1 MGEENQSLQNI
12 SHGSH
17 HLSRHGQMG
26 QKGTDFWGAHVR
38 RMAGLDHGAGHLV
51 PFGLACYP
59 SWRTERS
66 RGYCD

>member
-1 MGEENQSLQNI
+1 
-12 SHGSH
+12 
-17 HLSRHGQMG
+17 MG